1 MAELVESYPLFEWDK
16 SNGVATAAQTRKA
29 HTAASE
35 QGQCADFSRYVW
47 NDIVDT
53 LGKLLAD
60 LGLSWDGRYTTQTGA
75 KITALYGQLTAEKF
89 NSVRHNIQVVAFTTW
104 RWQFDYLKEGYTGRN
119 DFRGVRVYG
128 TNSDRVY
135 GWYIIE
141 LVRKLNV
148 AIELMRGTWPTEELD
163 LVYTAASHSDAQMPV
178 RPSVKLPAVGLSAS
192 KAAQAL
198 NVTGIAP
205 LPAVAAE
212 GSDGKGKL
220 LAIPIIGLPA
230 KGTAESE
237 AKSHL
242 GLIPTRPMT
251 AVLQAGSAPAVELY
265 PAPAVGMAYS
275 KIHES
280 YSKAEF
286 VASMRSISLK
296 PDATS
301 ESKAETVLRVP
312 MAVSLPVIQKV
323 ESMVVAEF
331 TAKDVETLAV
341 VTRAASAVITSL
353 DALGRAVFGASVSA
367 ESHGKASAVLR
378 EPVHLAAKGTGQTDG
393 KAKII
398 RLPPL
403 PVSAVQLAGTASKTE
418 IVPGVPRAIRATCKT
433 ESFGKGG
440 VATLPGSVFGG
451 VATGESSAKAG
462 MATRGLAPLAAAD
475 TVSSFG
481 KAAFIPMTPTHI
493 AAGLTAVSASDAVL
507 RTGAPVRI
515 AATATAGSDGK
526 GALLHRPPLPV
537 AAVRIAATAA
547 STALEAVQSMAVRAK
562 AKAKSYAV
570 AALDFII
577 PEKDWYDPVQ
587 SGSNLYI
594 RSVGL
599 FWRDG
604 KKGYI
609 DVAEFYPPVREG
621 SNLYIRSADRFWTDG
636 SSGNIDTDVFLEPV
650 QDGSNLYIRQNIFWR

>member
-1 MAELVESYPLFEWDK
+1 MAELVANYPLFEWDK
-16 SNGVATAAQTRKA
+16 SNGVATATQTRKA
-29 HTAASE
+29 YTAASE

-53 LGKLLAD
+53 LGQLLAD
-60 LGLSWDGRYTTQTGA
+60 LGLSWDGRYTTKTGA

-89 NSVRHNIQVVAFTTW
+89 NSVRHNIQAVAFTTW
-104 RWQFDYLKEGYTGRN
+104 RWQFDYLKDGYTGRN

-128 TNSDRVY
+128 ANSDRVY

-148 AIELMRGTWPTEELD
+148 AIELMRGTWPTVELD
-163 LVYTAASHSDAQMPV
+163 LVYTAASHSDAALPV
-178 RPSVKLPAVGLSAS
+178 RPSVKLPAVSAS
-192 KAAQAL
+192 ASNAAQML
-198 NVTGIAP
+198 NVAGVAP
-205 LPAVAAE
+205 LPAVAAAE
-212 GSDGKGKL
+212 SDGKGKL

-251 AVLQAGSAPAVELY
+251 AILQAGSTPAVELY
-265 PAPAVGMAYS
+265 PAPAVGFAYS
-275 KIHES
+275 KNHETS
-280 YSKAEF
+280 TKAEF

-301 ESKAETVLRVP
+301 ESKPETMLQVP
-312 MAVSLPVIQKV
+312 MAVSLPVIRKV

-331 TAKDVETLAV
+331 TAKDVETLAM
-341 VTRAASAVITSL
+341 VTRAASAAMVSL

-367 ESHGKASAVLR
+367 ESHGKASAILR
-378 EPVHLAAKGTGQTDG
+378 EPIRLAAKGTGQTDG

-403 PVSAVQLAGTASKTE
+403 PVSAVQRAGTVSKTE
-418 IVPGVPRAIRATCKT
+418 IVPGVPRAIRAMCKT

-462 MATRGLAPLAAAD
+462 MTTRGLVSFAAAD

-481 KAAFIPMTPTHI
+481 KAAFIPMAPVPI
-493 AAGLTAVSASDAVL
+493 AAGLTAASASDAAL
-507 RTGAPVRI
+507 RTGTPVRM

-526 GALLHRPPLPV
+526 GVLLHRPPLPV

-547 STALEAVQSMAVRAK
+547 STALAAVQSLAVRSK

-570 AALDFII
+570 AALEFTI

-587 SGSNLYI
+587 AGS
-594 RSVGL
+594 
-599 FWRDG
+599 D
-604 KKGYI
+604 
-609 DVAEFYPPVREG
+609 
-621 SNLYIRSADRFWTDG
+621 
-636 SSGNIDTDVFLEPV
+636 
-650 QDGSNLYIRQNIFWR
+650 LYIRQTYEDPLHEGTNLDISEVFFEPVQTGSNLHIISLASFGGE

>member
-1 MAELVESYPLFEWDK
+1 MAELVASYPLFEWDK

-89 NSVRHNIQVVAFTTW
+89 NSVRHNIQAVAFTTW

-148 AIELMRGTWPTEELD
+148 AIELMRGTWPTVELD
-163 LVYTAASHSDAQMPV
+163 IVYTAASHSDAELPV
-178 RPSVKLPAVGLSAS
+178 RPSVKLPAVALSAS
-192 KAAQAL
+192 NAAQML
-198 NVTGIAP
+198 NVAGVAP
-205 LPAVAAE
+205 LPAVAAAE
-212 GSDGKGKL
+212 SDGKGKL

-251 AVLQAGSAPAVELY
+251 AIVRANSAPAVELY
-265 PAPAVGMAYS
+265 PAPAVAMAYS

-301 ESKAETVLRVP
+301 ESNAKTVLLVP
-312 MAVSLPVIQKV
+312 RAVSLPAIRNA
-323 ESMVVAEF
+323 ETMVVAEF
-331 TAKDVETLAV
+331 TAKDVETLTM
-341 VTRAASAVITSL
+341 VTRAASAAIVSM
-353 DALGRAVFGASVSA
+353 DALGRAVFGAAVSA
-367 ESHGKASAVLR
+367 ESHGKASAILR
-378 EPVHLAAKGTGQTDG
+378 EPVRLAAKGTGQTDG
-393 KAKII
+393 KAELIH
-398 RLPPL
+398 LPPL
-403 PVSAVQLAGTASKTE
+403 PVSAVRPAGTASKTE
-418 IVPGVPRAIRATCKT
+418 IVPGVPRDIRAMCKT

-440 VATLPGSVFGG
+440 VVTLPCSAFGG

-462 MATRGLAPLAAAD
+462 MATRGLVPLAATD
-475 TVSSFG
+475 TVGSSG
-481 KAAFIPMTPTHI
+481 KAAFIPMAPVPM
-493 AAGLTAVSASDAVL
+493 AAELAAVSASDAVL
-507 RTGAPVRI
+507 RTGTPLHI

-547 STALEAVQSMAVRAK
+547 STALAAVQSLAVRAK
-562 AKAKSYAV
+562 AKAKSCAV
-570 AALDFII
+570 AVLDFII

-587 SGSNLYI
+587 TGSDLYI
-594 RSVGL
+594 RQTYEDPLQEGTNLDISEVY
-599 FWRDG
+599 F
-604 KKGYI
+604 
-609 DVAEFYPPVREG
+609 EPVQEG
-621 SNLYIRSADRFWTDG
+621 SNLYII
-636 SSGNIDTDVFLEPV
+636 SGVSLGGE
-650 QDGSNLYIRQNIFWR
+650 